1 MIIEP
6 LDMVFRLK
14 FDAAVQDHVA
24 KKATNK
30 RAKAE
35 AKKAAAEL
43 REQAKVLEQQRTV
56 TPDGDLDSSLA

>member
-14 FDAAVQDHVA
+14 FDAALQDHVA
-24 KKATNK
+24 KKATSK

-35 AKKAAAEL
+35 ARKTAADL
-43 REQAKVLEQQRTV
+43 RERAKVLEQAARDTGE
-56 TPDGDLDSSLA
+56 PDSSLAV

>member
-1 MIIEP
+1 MIVEP

-14 FDAAVQDHVA
+14 FEAAIQDHVA

-35 AKKAAAEL
+35 AKKVAAEL
-43 REQAKVLEQQRTV
+43 REQAKQLEQQRAAE
-56 TPDGDLDSSLA
+56 PDADPSLA

>member
-14 FDAAVQDHVA
+14 FDAALQDHVA
-24 KKATNK
+24 KKATSK

-35 AKKAAAEL
+35 ARKAAAEL
-43 REQAKVLEQQRTV
+43 RERAKMLEQSQVR
-56 TPDGDLDSSLA
+56 DAGDLDASPAI